1 MARPSVIGL
10 DIGSSAVRVAEVDV
24 RRTPPTVLKFAQLML
39 PPGSVRDGE
48 IENESAVAEKLVE
61 LWKLAGFKSRDVI
74 VGVANQ
80 HVVVR
85 QIEMPYM
92 EEAELEKSLAFQ
104 VQEQLPI
111 PVDEAI
117 LDFQVLGTTTDADG
131 QKMMRI
137 LLVAAE
143 RAMVETM
150 LRTLRAANLT
160 PAVVDLVPLALTR
173 TLGSDSG
180 GFAPVHQSDERG
192 AEAIVDIGAGITN
205 IVIHED
211 GMPRFVRILVAGG
224 QQVTEAVVAA
234 TSVTIEEAEASKRQ
248 AAYGGVPEEVVR
260 VVSSKMKSILDEIQ
274 GSLDYY
280 SAQADA
286 APLSR
291 VVVTGGGSKMPD
303 LPSRLATLVDVPVET
318 GHPLAGCKL
327 GDLGLTPQQIADV
340 EALVAVPVGLALGE
354 A

>member
-1 MARPSVIGL
+1 MSRSEVIGL
-10 DIGSSAVRVAEVDV
+10 DIGSSAVRVAEVDL
-24 RRTPPTVLKFAQLML
+24 RKSPPTLKKFAQLML
-39 PPGSVRDGE
+39 PNGAVRDGE
-48 IENESAVAEKLVE
+48 IVDEEAVAEKLTE
-61 LWKLAGFKSRDVI
+61 LWKLAGFKSREVV

-80 HVVVR
+80 RVIVR
-85 QIEMPYM
+85 QIEMPFL
-92 EEAELEKSLAFQ
+92 EEAELEQSLGFQ

-111 PVDEAI
+111 PVEDAI
-117 LDFQVLGTTTDADG
+117 LDFQVLETVTEENGER
-131 QKMMRI
+131 MMRI

-143 RAMVETM
+143 RSMVDTM
-150 LRTLRAANLT
+150 LRTLGAANLKPT
-160 PAVVDLVPLALTR
+160 VIDLVPLALVR
-173 TLGSDSG
+173 TLGDATVDLPASPE
-180 GFAPVHQSDERG
+180 APRE

-211 GMPRFVRILVAGG
+211 GVPRFVRILVAGG

-234 TSVTIEEAEASKRQ
+234 TSVSMEEAEAAKRQ
-248 AAYGGVPEEVVR
+248 AAYGGVSEDVSR
-260 VVSSKMKSILDEIQ
+260 VVGSRVKSILDEIQ

-291 VVVTGGGSKMPD
+291 VVVTGGGSKLPD
-303 LPSRLATLVDVPVET
+303 LPSRLASLVDVPVET

-340 EALVAVPVGLALGE
+340 EALMAVPVGLALGD